1 MRSTWRGST
10 HVGGN
15 GVRTRNTGQRN
26 GRAKKLQESGANK
39 KSGNGAMAR
48 RARPRVIDFSDCDRW
63 HPKNWVQHWLDNNVH
78 FITVPET
85 YESQTKR
92 PQPQADLTG
101 IRPIVLEHLRDLAMK
116 LRNQDGFWS
125 QFVALSESY
134 HTHLGD
140 DVDGVLHRL
149 WSEAWRTPANPTH
162 PKERPVADDAGDSA
176 RPRVW
181 KATDLESS
189 KPKVWLAKQRI
200 PRAGVTVLV
209 GDEGIGKSLLWVWI
223 VGAITTGKPLPEFG
237 IPARD
242 PQHVRL
248 ILTEDDWST
257 EVRPRLELVGADL
270 DYVTVIATARDGSGA
285 PVFPSDDMELLYQD
299 PVPALVVVDAWLD
312 TVPGSLNVQ
321 TPQDARLALHPWK
334 DVAVQTD
341 AAVVLMT
348 HTNRAKG
355 TAREKYGITGELR
368 KKARMALFAQRDD
381 LGRLQVGPEKANGT
395 AIVPSSMF
403 TIDVVQVRPP
413 TDDDDGTVAR
423 VKYVGEARQTAGEL
437 ADSNADSPEKK
448 WLQEYLADG
457 QPHKNVVQVAAEEGL
472 KRYKVRDA
480 AKELGVII
488 NRVGFP
494 AVSEWSLPS

>member
-1 MRSTWRGST
+1 
-10 HVGGN
+10 
-15 GVRTRNTGQRN
+15 
-26 GRAKKLQESGANK
+26 
-39 KSGNGAMAR
+39 MAR
-48 RARPRVIDFSDCDRW
+48 RAEPREIDFT
-63 HPKNWVQHWLDNNVH
+63 WVRTPDEEAADEREYQDVLTAIRGGHREV
-78 FITVPET
+78 V
-85 YESQTKR
+85 KR
-92 PQPQADLTG
+92 PLADLAT
-101 IRPIVLEHLRDLAMK
+101 INHAVLEHIRAIAQ
-116 LRNQDGFWS
+116 RVRGQDGYKS
-125 QFVALSESY
+125 QFVALTKPW
-134 HTHLGD
+134 HVQLGN
-140 DVDGVLHRL
+140 DVDGVLDRV
-149 WSEAWRTPANPTH
+149 WREKQPKAVITVTR
-162 PKERPVADDAGDSA
+162 PKERPVGDADVDSS

-200 PRAGVTVLV
+200 PRSGVTVLV

-223 VGAITTGKPLPEFG
+223 VGAVTTGKPLPEFG
-237 IPARD
+237 IPTRD

-248 ILTEDDWST
+248 VLTEDDWST
-257 EVRPRLELVGADL
+257 EVRPRLELAGADL
-270 DYVTVIATARDGSGA
+270 NYVTVIAAAKDGSGT
-285 PVFPSDDMELLYQD
+285 PVFPSEDMDLLYED
-299 PVPALVVVDAWLD
+299 PVPALVIVDAWLD

-334 DVAVQTD
+334 DVAVHTG

-381 LGRLQVGPEKANGT
+381 QGRLSVGPEKANGT
-395 AIVPSSMF
+395 AIVFPSLF
-403 TIDVVQVRPP
+403 TIEVVQVRPP

-423 VKYVGEARQTAGEL
+423 VKYLSEAKQTAGEL
-437 ADSNADSPEKK
+437 ADSNADSPEKI

-457 QPHKNVVQVAAEEGL
+457 QTHKNVVQAGFEEGF
-472 KRYKVRDA
+472 KRYKIRQA

-488 NRVGFP
+488 TRVGFP